1 MKKLNLVFG
10 VLFSLLL
17 GSVPLMAADAL
28 MVTDVGTSA
37 GMLGKGQVE
46 GFDSSAISVLENP
59 AGLYRVKNQ
68 SVSMFSTQLMNE
80 VDFRNVAYA
89 RKTKHGTFAI
99 GYMGSLI
106 DGIPETA
113 TQNIGGQEKFVVNS
127 YFNAENM
134 VVKAGFQKTL
144 KEELHVGFNMNYY
157 SNSIGSV
164 SGTGVNFDVGMVY
177 QVSSLETSVVLKN
190 VVPSMRAN
198 YSNGVEE
205 TYPFQTLWG
214 VKYGRDYLDLMAQI
228 KTTTAIDRNLL
239 SLGATYRPVFLP
251 FMHLNLGMKQYM
263 HLEDVNNHYTFGIG
277 LTLFGLNFDY
287 AYEKSEHLQFD
298 NNNYFSLNFD
308 F

>member
-1 MKKLNLVFG
+1 MKILKLSLFALFLSVSVSP
-10 VLFSLLL
+10 VL
-17 GSVPLMAADAL
+17 AADAL

-37 GMLGKGQVE
+37 GMLGKGQIE
-46 GFDSSAISVLENP
+46 GFDSSAVSVLENP
-59 AGLYRVKNQ
+59 AALYRVESQ
-68 SVSMFSTQLMNE
+68 SMSIFSTQLMNE
-80 VDFRNVAYA
+80 VDFRNIAYA
-89 RKTKHGTFAI
+89 KKTSMGTFAI

-113 TQNIGGQEKFVVNS
+113 TQNIDGEEKFVANS

-134 VVKAGFQKTL
+134 VVKAGLSRTL
-144 KEELHVGFNMNYY
+144 KDGLHVGGNLNYY

-164 SGTGVNFDVGMVY
+164 SGTGVNFDLGLVY
-177 QVSSLETSVVLKN
+177 EFSEFETSVVLKN
-190 VVPSMRAN
+190 VVPALKAD
-198 YSNGVEE
+198 YSNGGEE

-214 VKYGRDYLDLMAQI
+214 IKYGRDYLDLMAQV
-228 KTTTAIDRNLL
+228 KTTTAIDRNLV
-239 SLGATYRPVFLP
+239 SLGATYRPGFLS
-251 FMHLNLGMKQYM
+251 FMHLNLGMKQFM
-263 HLEDVNNHYTFGIG
+263 HLNDVKNHYTFGIG